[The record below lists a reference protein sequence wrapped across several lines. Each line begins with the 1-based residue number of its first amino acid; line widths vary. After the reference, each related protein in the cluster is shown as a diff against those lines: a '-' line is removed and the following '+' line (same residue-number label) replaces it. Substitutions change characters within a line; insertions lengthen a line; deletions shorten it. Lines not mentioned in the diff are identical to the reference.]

1 MNRQNKIL
9 VAILALIFVLYIG
22 YYLYPKSIT
31 VESTPYY
38 TKDWNIKVSCQPGVL
53 DTLNYGLQKEHGFY
67 NSYCTVKD
75 AYVYF
80 NVDFNYPNGRR
91 YFTIT
96 VKNSSDKT
104 AYYNTKTGSIKKMEK
119 LCYDGQNS
127 EKDGYLN
134 ESKDCSYSTSF
145 NVSNISL
152 KAIKNYNGKIIDIK
166 DKNAY
171 RFYKDPYNLKI
182 LPGEELYFIVDVN
195 WPENLV
201 PTNNFFAYYQ
211 TKMLILLNQSCG
223 CD

>member
-38 TKDWNIKVSCQPGVL
+38 NKDWNIKVGCTPGVSN
-53 DTLNYGLQKEHGFY
+53 TLNYGLQKEGGFY

-75 AYVYF
+75 ADVYF
-80 NVDFNYPNGRR
+80 NVDFNYPTGRR
-91 YFTIT
+91 YFTIV
-96 VKNSSDKT
+96 VKNESDKT
-104 AYYNTKTGSIKKMEK
+104 AYYNTKTGSVKKMEK
-119 LCYDGQNS
+119 LCYDGQNGY
-127 EKDGYLN
+127 KDGYLT
-134 ESKDCSYSTSF
+134 EEKDCRYGADF
-145 NVSNISL
+145 NVANISL
-152 KAIKNYNGKIIDIK
+152 KAVKNQNGKIIEIK

-171 RFYKDPYNLKI
+171 KFYRDPNNIKV
-182 LPGEELYFIVDVN
+182 LPGEELYFIVEVN
-195 WPENLV
+195 WPEDLV

-211 TKMLILLNQSCG
+211 TKMLILLNQKCG